1 MKASPYE
8 RALDD
13 LHFSE
18 ETKMRM
24 AHNLEACMAEQTPV
38 VSSVPSRNPRP
49 RMSRRAVVGLA
60 LAATLA
66 VGGGAAF
73 ATGAL
78 TNVVDAFSGL
88 LGSGPGQADLI
99 TKLGVPLGT
108 QATADG
114 VTVTADAAIGDAH
127 GYAVVFSIARADGE
141 PLDLAGV
148 TNDEGILHGLDFT
161 ESDVAVDG
169 VDGATGGS
177 WFFDV
182 DPDDNVIQYMVR
194 MDMAT
199 TEDGL
204 SVAGRSATAHFGE
217 LVVRN
222 ESDPSKTAVVA
233 KGPWDLAFEFDYE
246 DSTVEVAVEPVAQ
259 EPHQDGRQMT
269 VESLS
274 VSPLGAYVTYTMD
287 GTPLMDEES
296 GKVSPE
302 AEASW
307 NEYAGIPIC
316 VTFADGSTQV
326 FEDGNSPAHANTDS
340 EDSTTVFRSCPF
352 EKIVE
357 VGDIASV
364 TVGDAT
370 YEVKA

>member
-38 VSSVPSRNPRP
+38 VSSLPTRSSRP

-88 LGSGPGQADLI
+88 LGSGPGQTDLI
-99 TKLGVPLGT
+99 AKLGVPLGT

-148 TNDEGILHGLDFT
+148 TNGEGILHGLDFT
-161 ESDVAVDG
+161 ESSVDVSG
-169 VDGATGGS
+169 VNGAAESS

-182 DPDDNVIQYMVR
+182 DPNDNAVQYMVR
-194 MDMAT
+194 ADMAT

-204 SVAGRSATAHFGE
+204 SVARRSATAHFGD
-217 LVVRN
+217 LIVRD
-222 ESDPSKTAVVA
+222 ESDPSKTTVVA
-233 KGPWDLAFEFDYE
+233 EGPWDLAFEFDYD

-269 VESLS
+269 VESIS

-287 GTPLMDEES
+287 GVPLLDEES

-326 FEDGNSPAHANTDS
+326 FKDGDSAAHANMAN
-340 EDSTTVFRSCPF
+340 ENSTTVSRSCPF
-352 EKIVE
+352 ENIVE
-357 VGDIASV
+357 MGDIVSV